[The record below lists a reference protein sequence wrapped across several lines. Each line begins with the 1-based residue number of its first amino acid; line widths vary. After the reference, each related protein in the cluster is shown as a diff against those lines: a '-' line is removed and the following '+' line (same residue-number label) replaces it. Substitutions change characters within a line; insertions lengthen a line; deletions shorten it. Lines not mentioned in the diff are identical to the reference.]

1 MVSRSEGRAREVADE
16 VGAGTLPF
24 EALPGLLRDADLLA
38 TATSAPHTVVSVG
51 AMEQIMADRG
61 RPLAILDLALPRDVE
76 PAVRGIAGVSL
87 FDLDDL
93 SRLVAGTLERRR
105 SEVAV
110 AEAIIDE
117 SIDEFT
123 AWYRSREVVPVI
135 RAMRD
140 RAETMRQREIDR
152 AGGALRGLSSDEL
165 RAVDHLTR
173 QLLAKVLH
181 DPTARLRQAA
191 AAGADDVVD
200 AARYLF
206 GLDEPTEET
215 KR

>member
-1 MVSRSEGRAREVADE
+1 VVC
-16 VGAGTLPF
+16 
-24 EALPGLLRDADLLA
+24 LA
-38 TATSAPHTVVSVG
+38 TIEQ
-51 AMEQIMADRG
+51 AMAERE

-76 PAVRGIAGVSL
+76 PAVRAVAGVSL

-93 SRLVAGTLERRR
+93 SRIVAGTLERRR

-117 SIDEFT
+117 SVDEFT

-135 RAMRD
+135 RGMRE
-140 RAETMRQREIDR
+140 RAETMRQRELDR
-152 AGGALRGLSSDEL
+152 ARGALRGLSSEEL

-181 DPTARLRQAA
+181 EPTSKLRQAA
-191 AAGADDVVD
+191 AAGGDDVID

-206 GLDEPTEET
+206 SLDEPSEDA